1 MMRFPQ
7 IWVPLYKD
15 GTERERE
22 FSLASLRVLLEA
34 MVKMNVMWIASH
46 LDEFRPLY
54 EIGARYAPEKGTED
68 WLTIPAIYDAVKSG
82 KPIDCEDFA
91 AARAAELRLGKGA
104 GTKTMGPVHAIADV
118 RGRVM
123 KNGQVR
129 MHCFVR
135 YPDGSVEDP
144 STVLGMPGDGAV
156 AWEKA
161 YPPAFV
167 ETMKQ
172 LGRRAKVAA

>member
-1 MMRFPQ
+1 MRFPT

-22 FSLASLRVLLEA
+22 FSLAALRKLLEA
-34 MVKMNVMWIASH
+34 MVQINVMWIVSH

-91 AARAAELRLGKGA
+91 AARAAELRLGKGV
-104 GTKTMGPVHAIADV
+104 GSKTLGPVHAIGDV

-123 KNGQVR
+123 PNGQVR

-161 YPPAFV
+161 FPMPFV
-167 ETMKQ
+167 NRMKELQ
-172 LGRRAKVAA
+172 RRKKEAA